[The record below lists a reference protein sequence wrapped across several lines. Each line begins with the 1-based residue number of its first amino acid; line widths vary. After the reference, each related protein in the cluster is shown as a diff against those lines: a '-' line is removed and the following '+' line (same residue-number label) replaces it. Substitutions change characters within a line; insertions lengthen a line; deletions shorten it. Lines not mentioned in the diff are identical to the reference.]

1 MIEYEPK
8 VYIAPMIP
16 DHKWPGYE
24 WVIESEHSLPGMFQ
38 YISQAVKVLSSHGY
52 RLTGFSEGRYEFTHR
67 GAE

>member
-52 RLTGFSEGRYEFTHR
+52 RLNRIG
-67 GAE
+67 